1 MTGELLDDHF
11 SAIPPRGNTQI
22 PDDGRNRSSAPV
34 LNRVRASRLGR
45 PIYEEK
51 VTVKIEIPVRLNDL
65 LEQFKVFKRI
75 PKNEM
80 ITLAL
85 EELLQQS

>member
-11 SAIPPRGNTQI
+11 SAIPSRGNTQI
-22 PDDGRNRSSAPV
+22 SGDGRCRSSATV
-34 LNRVRASRLGR
+34 LNQVRTSRLGR
-45 PIYEEK
+45 PIYEER
-51 VTVKIEIPVRLNDL
+51 VTVKIEIPVRLNNL
-65 LEQFKVFKRI
+65 LEQFKIFKRI

-85 EELLQQS
+85 EELLQHA